1 MNKILI
7 ITLILNFFFSILNAE
22 IIKKIEINGNKRIS
36 DETIKVYGEFRD
48 SLGQDLSKSDLDR
61 ILKNLYLTDFFENVS
76 IEIINNTL
84 TVDLKEYPV
93 VNQLIIVGEKS
104 TKLENEIKKI
114 IRTKEKNSF
123 IENNLKQDVTSIK
136 NLYSTLGYNFS
147 EVEAKI
153 RKVDED
159 NIDLIFKVERGK
171 ITKIRKIS
179 FTGDKKLKDK
189 RLRDIIASQ
198 EDKFWKFISRNTR
211 FSENLVNLDTRLL
224 INYYKSI
231 GYYDV
236 QVNST
241 SADISESSDVNLN
254 YNINAGQRYFIDK
267 ISTNVDPV
275 FDKNLFFPLKEIYKE
290 TTGDYYSPFKIKKI
304 LKEIDNLIELNNLQ
318 FVEHRVKE
326 SINNDKIS
334 LVFDIFEGEKVL
346 IERINVLGNSV
357 TNEDVVR
364 SELLLDEG
372 DPFTN
377 LSLDKSISKIK
388 SRKIFK
394 TVKPTVSTGS
404 SSDLKIIDIRVEEQP
419 TGEISAG
426 AGVGTEGGTF
436 ATKISENNWLGQ
448 GKILGLEFEL
458 TSESIKGELK
468 YTDPNYDLLGN
479 SINYRLANISNDKPD
494 QGYENTIFTAGV
506 GTSFEQYRNIFTNLA
521 LNATYDDLRT
531 NDTASNSLKKQKG
544 EFSEITG
551 EYGFTLDKRDRAF
564 APTDGSIV
572 GFSQNLPL
580 YADKPF
586 ISNTFFSSSY
596 HSFGENIIGAGKI
609 FVDAINGLNDEDV
622 RLSKRKAL
630 SSKRLRG
637 FQKGKVGPVDGTD
650 HVGGNYAA
658 AVNIEA
664 SLPNLLPDN
673 TNADFGLFL
682 DIANVWGVDYDSTI
696 NESNELRS
704 STGVAV
710 DWSSPI
716 GPISFIFATNLSKA
730 STDKTESFN
739 FNLGT
744 SF

>member
-1 MNKILI
+1 M
-7 ITLILNFFFSILNAE
+7 
-22 IIKKIEINGNKRIS
+22 
-36 DETIKVYGEFRD
+36 
-48 SLGQDLSKSDLDR
+48 
-61 ILKNLYLTDFFENVS
+61 
-76 IEIINNTL
+76 
-84 TVDLKEYPV
+84 
-93 VNQLIIVGEKS
+93 
-104 TKLENEIKKI
+104 
-114 IRTKEKNSF
+114 
-123 IENNLKQDVTSIK
+123 
-136 NLYSTLGYNFS
+136 
-147 EVEAKI
+147 
-153 RKVDED
+153 
-159 NIDLIFKVERGK
+159 
-171 ITKIRKIS
+171 
-179 FTGDKKLKDK
+179 
-189 RLRDIIASQ
+189 
-198 EDKFWKFISRNTR
+198 
-211 FSENLVNLDTRLL
+211 
-224 INYYKSI
+224 
-231 GYYDV
+231 
-236 QVNST
+236 
-241 SADISESSDVNLN
+241 
-254 YNINAGQRYFIDK
+254 
-267 ISTNVDPV
+267 
-275 FDKNLFFPLKEIYKE
+275 
-290 TTGDYYSPFKIKKI
+290 
-304 LKEIDNLIELNNLQ
+304 
-318 FVEHRVKE
+318 
-326 SINNDKIS
+326 
-334 LVFDIFEGEKVL
+334 
-346 IERINVLGNSV
+346 
-357 TNEDVVR
+357 
-364 SELLLDEG
+364 
-372 DPFTN
+372 
-377 LSLDKSISKIK
+377 
-388 SRKIFK
+388 
-394 TVKPTVSTGS
+394 
-404 SSDLKIIDIRVEEQP
+404 
-419 TGEISAG
+419 
-426 AGVGTEGGTF
+426 
-436 ATKISENNWLGQ
+436 GQ

-458 TSESIKGELK
+458 TSESIKGELN
-468 YTDPNYDLLGN
+468 YSDPNYDLLGN

-506 GTSFEQYRNIFTNLA
+506 GTSFEQYRNIFTNLS

-531 NDTASNSLKKQKG
+531 DDSASNSLKKQKG

-551 EYGFTLDKRDRAF
+551 QYGFTLDKRDRVF
-564 APTDGSIV
+564 APTDGTIV

-673 TNADFGLFL
+673 TNADVGLFL

>member
-7 ITLILNFFFSILNAE
+7 ITLILNFFFSFLNAE
-22 IIKKIEINGNKRIS
+22 IVKKIEINGNKRIS
-36 DETIKVYGEFRD
+36 DETIKVYGEFKD
-48 SLGQDLSKSDLDR
+48 SLGQDLSKSDLNR

-76 IEIINNTL
+76 VEINNNTL

-104 TKLENEIKKI
+104 TKFKNEIKKI

-153 RKVDED
+153 RKVDEN
-159 NIDLIFKVERGK
+159 NIDLIFNVDRGK

-241 SADISESSDVNLN
+241 SADISESSDIDLN

-275 FDKNLFFPLKEIYKE
+275 FDKNLFFPLKEIYNE

-304 LKEIDNLIELNNLQ
+304 LKEIDNLIESNNLQ

-377 LSLDKSISKIK
+377 LSLDKSIAKIK

-394 TVKPTVSTGS
+394 TVKPSVSTGS

-458 TSESIKGELK
+458 TSESIKGELN
-468 YTDPNYDLLGN
+468 YSDPNYDLLGN

-506 GTSFEQYRNIFTNLA
+506 GTSFEQYRNIFTNLS

-531 NDTASNSLKKQKG
+531 DDSASNSLKKQKG

-551 EYGFTLDKRDRAF
+551 QYGFTLDKRDRVF
-564 APTDGSIV
+564 APTDGTIV

-658 AVNIEA
+658 AINFEA

-673 TNADFGLFL
+673 TNADVGLFL

>member
-84 TVDLKEYPV
+84 TIDLKEYPV
-93 VNQLIIVGEKS
+93 VNQLIIIGEKS

-241 SADISESSDVNLN
+241 SADISESSDINLN
-254 YNINAGQRYFIDK
+254 FNINAGQRYFIDK

-458 TSESIKGELK
+458 TSESIKGELN

-744 SF
+744 TF